1 MKLRNTP
8 SAENLPAYQRPPVSG
23 NVINGLG
30 SKEPQRAR
38 RVFHDFG
45 RPGFAWSGMNGF
57 FLMNNTWAILKMALS
72 YRWKL
77 RRSAG
82 PLAKRRFEVSDPVR
96 MAADV
101 KDQARSFGAGIVGIT
116 EVLPS
121 DFYADVEPRYR
132 YAICIGAPMDREE
145 MLQVPHE
152 RAGIEV
158 QRVYGLVASTAVDL
172 AEHIRSLGWPAVAC
186 GDPRSTDLLQI
197 PLAVRAG
204 LGELGKHGSL
214 ICREY
219 GSNVRLS
226 AVLTDLPMAIDAPVD
241 IAVDDLC
248 NGCRRCTLD
257 CPPMAIAD
265 SKQWVRGE
273 HRWYV
278 DFDRCTPYFSATYGC
293 AICIEVCPWSE
304 PGRGFRLSEMLLAKR
319 NKLAGADTAAPGQT
333 GEITANSVSL
343 SSAAARR

>member
-1 MKLRNTP
+1 MKLIDTP
-8 SAENLPAYQRPPVSG
+8 SAENLPQYLHPPVSG

-30 SKEPQRAR
+30 VKEKVRAR

-57 FLMNNTWAILKMALS
+57 FLMNNTWALLKMALS

-77 RRSAG
+77 RRSTG
-82 PLAKRRFEVSDPVR
+82 PVAKRQLPISDPVR
-96 MAADV
+96 LSAEL
-101 KDQARSFGAGIVGIT
+101 KDKARSFGAGIVGIA

-121 DFYADVEPRYR
+121 DFYADVEPKYR
-132 YAICIGAPMDREE
+132 YAICIGVPMDRKE

-152 RAGIEV
+152 RSAIEV
-158 QRVYGLVASTAVDL
+158 QRVYGKVASTAVDL
-172 AEHIRSLGWPAVAC
+172 AEHIRSLGWPATAY
-186 GDPRSTDLLQI
+186 GDPRSTELLQI
-197 PLAVRAG
+197 PLAIRAG

-226 AVLTDLPMAIDAPVD
+226 TVLTDIPLALDSPVD

-248 NGCRRCTLD
+248 AGCRRCTLD
-257 CPPMAIAD
+257 CPPQAIAD
-265 SKQWVRGE
+265 QKQWVRGE
-273 HRWYV
+273 QRWYV
-278 DFDRCTPYFSATYGC
+278 DFDKCTPYFSATYGC

-304 PGRGFRLSEMLLAKR
+304 PERGFKLSEMLLAKR
-319 NKLAGADTAAPGQT
+319 IRPVSTRPARVAAQ
-333 GEITANSVSL
+333 
-343 SSAAARR
+343 